1 MIQNQKLIVAVVV
14 DQMRY
19 DFLENLS
26 QRFNDNGFNKLINDG
41 FNCKNNFFNYVPTV
55 TGPGHSSISTGATPM
70 THGIIGNNWYNRK
83 KNKSVYCTDDSNYK
97 NIGGDEYTGN
107 KSPMNMLV
115 ETFADINKLS
125 NNHTSKT
132 ISVGIKD
139 RGSILM
145 GGIHA
150 DAAYWYYGK
159 EKAQWI
165 SSTYYMQELPKW
177 VKEFNYEDNLEK
189 YLEEWATFYDIS
201 TYDNFE
207 FDDNNFEKLFNGKDD
222 SAFPYDTK
230 SLMKHNDCFDM
241 IKETPYGN
249 QMTTDFAIQAI
260 INENLGKRN
269 VTDILTISYSSTD
282 YIGHSFG
289 VASVET
295 QDTYIRLDREIEK
308 LLSFLD
314 DVLGKDQYTLFLT
327 GDHGVLEIPAF
338 LASNGVSAKA
348 ISEKELSKKVVN
360 QLNHVLDVE
369 VDNLIEYIDNNQIY
383 LSDQKIDFYG
393 LDKTKV
399 IDEIVKILESFDF
412 IINAFSANYILN
424 TKNLMGYEKLIQN
437 GFHKERSGDI
447 AIILEKNIIFYD
459 GKGTTHGSGYNYD
472 THVPLIFYGKGIK
485 EGETS
490 ERTEITDIAPT
501 ISKLLGQQM
510 ENSTGNILDFIF
522 E

>member
-1 MIQNQKLIVAVVV
+1 
-14 DQMRY
+14 
-19 DFLENLS
+19 
-26 QRFNDNGFNKLINDG
+26 
-41 FNCKNNFFNYVPTV
+41 
-55 TGPGHSSISTGATPM
+55 M

-83 KNKSVYCTDDSNYK
+83 KNKSVYCTEDSNYK

-383 LSDQKIDFYG
+383 LSDHKIDFYG
-393 LDKTKV
+393 LDKIKV

-412 IINAFSANYILN
+412 IINAFSADYILN